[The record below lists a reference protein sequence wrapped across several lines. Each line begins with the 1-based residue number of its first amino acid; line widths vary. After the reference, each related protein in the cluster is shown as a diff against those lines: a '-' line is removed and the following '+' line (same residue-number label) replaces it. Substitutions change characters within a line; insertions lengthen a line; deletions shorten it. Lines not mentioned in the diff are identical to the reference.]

1 MCHAAPLALSAQSV
15 DSIPSVDSFIKPGAV
30 RHQGMCNVF
39 VQEGRYLME
48 VPDSINGR
56 DILSA
61 ITIVR
66 GAAQVERKPDKRF
79 GYAGDAVFERV
90 IRFVKAGNKLNI
102 VQPIFQNAQDSTTIY
117 YKIANNT
124 LLPVLFSF
132 PVKAKSDH
140 SVLIDFTE
148 TLTGDGDLFA
158 LKGAKNDL
166 SLGSLEADKSSI
178 LSIRCFPANMNFRS
192 LRTYGPAGE
201 NKNSSAWE
209 VGASWVLLPL
219 LPMPQRFAD
228 NRVGY
233 FTKSIRDYDN
243 YATNPRVVQLTSR
256 WDLRPKAAD
265 VQRYL
270 AGELVE
276 PEHPIVF
283 YIDKHTPAYLV
294 PYFIKGV
301 NAWQQAF
308 EKAGFRHAIYA
319 LPEPPDEDS
328 TYAMEDV
335 RFSYISYK
343 GSPIANAYGPHVCDP
358 RSGQI
363 ISSRVAV
370 FHNVLDLVQ
379 RWYFSMCAATDTA
392 ARRYPLSHEVM
403 GRLIQNV
410 ITHEVGHTLGLRHNF
425 GGSAFYEV
433 DSIRKPAYVAKNGF
447 GASIMDYMR
456 FNYTAQPEDHMPDT
470 LLVPGIGVYD
480 LFAIEWGYRYL
491 PQFTTPKAT
500 ADSLERWVTE
510 KRKDVRLRFGTES
523 DLVDPRY
530 QSEDVGSDP
539 VKAGRLGIKNLQ
551 LTMLHFDEWM
561 KTSECDPAHY
571 RQQYR
576 SLLGRYHDYLLHALR
591 EVGGR
596 YNNREAKPEE
606 NLPSYQPVPR
616 ARQEA
621 AIAFLEEYLL
631 NYPKW
636 LFDPAI
642 MKKAANEF
650 GKEDMEPFNISLSRL
665 IMSYSQINNNL
676 EVDPKGYTTKE
687 LYERLYTVIYSK
699 PATSEFN
706 RELQR
711 TLLTKALSIVES
723 PTGFTDD
730 VSVQLLGIINKI
742 GTKSRNEL
750 QTSTDLLIKAH
761 WQSLADMITIW
772 EKGDASSLA
781 ASK

>member
-1 MCHAAPLALSAQSV
+1 MFYAAPLSLSAQSA
-15 DSIPSVDSFIKPGAV
+15 DSIPSMESFIKPTAV
-30 RHQGMCNVF
+30 RHQGMCNIYI
-39 VQEGRYLME
+39 QEGRYLME

-61 ITIVR
+61 ITIVK
-66 GAAQVERKPDKRF
+66 GAAQVERKPEKRF

-90 IRFVKAGNKLNI
+90 IRFVKAGDKLNI

-117 YKIANNT
+117 YKVANNT
-124 LLPVLFSF
+124 LMPVLLSF

-140 SVLIDFTE
+140 AVLIDFTE

-158 LKGAKNDL
+158 LKGAKKEL
-166 SLGSLEADKSSI
+166 SLGNLEADKSSI

-192 LRTYGPAGE
+192 LRTYGPGGE
-201 NKNSSAWE
+201 SKNSSAWE

-219 LPMPQRFAD
+219 HPMPQRFED
-228 NRVGY
+228 SRVGY
-233 FTKSIRDYDN
+233 FTKTIRDYDN
-243 YATNPRVVQLTSR
+243 YATNPRMVQLTIR
-256 WDLRPKAAD
+256 WDLHPKAAD
-265 VQRYL
+265 VPRYL

-294 PYFIKGV
+294 PYFINGV

-319 LPEPPDEDS
+319 LPEPSEEDS

-343 GSPIANAYGPHVCDP
+343 GSPIENAYGPNVSDP

-370 FHNVLDLVQ
+370 FHSVLDLIQ

-392 ARRYPLSHEVM
+392 ARHYPLSHDVM

-410 ITHEVGHTLGLRHNF
+410 ITHEVGHTLGLKHNF

-500 ADSLERWVTE
+500 SDSLERWVTE
-510 KRKDVRLRFGTES
+510 KRKDIRLRFGREN
-523 DLVDPRY
+523 DQMDPRY

-539 VKAGRLGIKNLQ
+539 VKAGKLGIKNLQ
-551 LTMLHFDEWM
+551 LTMQHFNKWM
-561 KTSECDPAHY
+561 KTSENDPAHY

-576 SLLGRYHDYLLHALR
+576 SLLGRYHNYLLHALV

-606 NLPSYQPVPR
+606 NFPSYEPVPR

-621 AIAFLEEYLL
+621 AVAFLEEYLL
-631 NYPKW
+631 EYPKW
-636 LFDPAI
+636 LFDTAI
-642 MKKAANEF
+642 MRKAAFEF
-650 GKEDMEPFNISLSRL
+650 DRDGMEPFNITLSRL
-665 IMSYSQINNNL
+665 IMSYSHINDNL
-676 EVDPKGYTTKE
+676 VVNPKGYATKE
-687 LYERLYTVIYSK
+687 LYERLYTVIFSK
-699 PATSEFN
+699 PATSKFN

-711 TLLTKALSIVES
+711 TLLIKSLSIVAS
-723 PTGFTDD
+723 SSGFSDD
-730 VSVQLLGIINKI
+730 VSVQLLDIIDKI
-742 GTKSRNEL
+742 GTKSRKEL
-750 QTSTDLLIKAH
+750 QMSTDVLLKAH
-761 WQSLADMITIW
+761 WESLADMITIW
-772 EKGDASSLA
+772 EKGNASSLA
-781 ASK
+781 AGK